1 MSGLTD
7 VPREPQPAT
16 ADSYEPWVGDVLHHL
31 AYEDQRLSEAD
42 IRTPLPEGFVLTWEG
57 VAAILSAAWKTDRE
71 ELKWTIDV
79 QIARQV
85 RYASD
90 GAYVFHRRYGS
101 PDRYKPYVR
110 LEHLFTAE
118 SGSTWGNLIDEVI
131 ETLKDPKQEYGWS
144 LEPAQQHEYANSV
157 ITYRRDIATAER
169 RIRRALLSRWLRLV
183 PLVVMPLVLAVVGWG
198 NLWPEDVPDLRT
210 FNIVTVAVTLVLVVV
225 FLVGYFLRVKDEKHG
240 VRSVFLLRRDLEI
253 IHDRWTLNA
262 SKTRPTTE
270 RRDGYR
276 EQIPRVVDRLRRDT
290 RFYRRIHNWF
300 QWGVF
305 FASVGT
311 TATTAFWETPQPG
324 KTILIMLGSFM
335 AFATAVTGY
344 FKFRERAYNLQQ
356 TADQVEQHATAFDLG
371 IAPYADA
378 DAAVNLERFAEN
390 VETLRIEQRKRE
402 QQLEQP
408 HQGQA
413 DVI

>member
-7 VPREPQPAT
+7 VPRELEPNT
-16 ADSYEPWVGDVLHHL
+16 AGSYEPWVGDVLHHL

-42 IRTPLPEGFVLTWEG
+42 IRTPLPGEFVLTWEG
-57 VAAILSAAWKTDRE
+57 VAAILSAAWKTDRQ
-71 ELKWTIDV
+71 ELKWTLFV
-79 QIARQV
+79 EIAR
-85 RYASD
+85 RIRSASD
-90 GAYVFHRRYGS
+90 GAYIIHHNYGA
-101 PDRYKPYVR
+101 PDRYKRYVR
-110 LEHLFTAE
+110 LEHVFTAG
-118 SGSTWGNLIDEVI
+118 SGSTWGDLVEEII
-131 ETLKDPKQEYGWS
+131 ETLGDPKQEYGWS
-144 LEPAQQHEYANSV
+144 IEPAQQYEYANSV
-157 ITYRRDIATAER
+157 ITYRRDVATAER

-183 PLVVMPLVLAVVGWG
+183 PLVVMPLDLAVLGWG
-198 NLWPEDVPDLRT
+198 NLWPEEMPDLRT
-210 FNIVTVAVTLVLVVV
+210 FNIVTIAVVLVLVVV
-225 FLVGYFLRVKDEKHG
+225 FLVGFFLRVKDEEHG

-253 IHDRWTLNA
+253 IHDRWILNA

-276 EQIPRVVDRLRRDT
+276 EHIPRVIDRLRRDT
-290 RFYRRIHNWF
+290 RLYRRIHNWF

-324 KTILIMLGSFM
+324 KTILIVLGSFL

-390 VETLRIEQRKRE
+390 VETLRMEQRKRE

-408 HQGQA
+408 HQGAA

>member
-7 VPREPQPAT
+7 VPREPEPET
-16 ADSYEPWVGDVLHHL
+16 ANSYEPWVGDVLHHL
-31 AYEDQRLSEAD
+31 AYEGQRLSEAD
-42 IRTPLPEGFVLTWEG
+42 IDTPLPEEFLLTWEG
-57 VAAILSAAWKTDRE
+57 VGAILSAAWKTDKP
-71 ELKWTIDV
+71 ELRWTLFVEIT
-79 QIARQV
+79 QSV
-85 RYASD
+85 RGYGD
-90 GAYVFHRRYGS
+90 GAYIFHWNFETPSQYKRYLR
-101 PDRYKPYVR
+101 PDD
-110 LEHLFTAE
+110 LFTPE
-118 SGSTWGNLIDEVI
+118 QDSTWGHLVEYTIAL
-131 ETLKDPKQEYGWS
+131 LKDPIPEDEWG
-144 LEPAQQHEYANSV
+144 LEPAKQQQYANSV
-157 ITYRRDIATAER
+157 IAYRRNVATAER

-183 PLVVMPLVLAVVGWG
+183 PLGMIPLVLAVLGWG
-198 NLWPEDVPDLRT
+198 NLWPEDVPETRT
-210 FNIVTVAVTLVLVVV
+210 FNIVTIAVALILVVV
-225 FLVGYFLRVKDEKHG
+225 FLVGFFLRVKDEKRG
-240 VRSVFLLRRDLEI
+240 ARSVFLLRRDLEI
-253 IHDRWTLNA
+253 IHDRWILNA
-262 SKTRPTTE
+262 SKSRPTAE

-276 EQIPRVVDRLRRDT
+276 EHIPRVLDRLRQDT

-311 TATTAFWETPQPG
+311 TATTAYWETPQPG
-324 KTILIMLGSFM
+324 KTILIALGSFL

-371 IAPYADA
+371 ISPYADT
-378 DAAVNLERFAEN
+378 DPAVNLGRFAEN
-390 VETLRIEQRKRE
+390 VEMLRMEQRKRE

>member
-1 MSGLTD
+1 M
-7 VPREPQPAT
+7 
-16 ADSYEPWVGDVLHHL
+16 GDVLRHL

-42 IRTPLPEGFVLTWEG
+42 MLTPLPEDFVLTWEG
-57 VAAILSAAWKTDRE
+57 VAAILSAAWKTDRK

-79 QIARQV
+79 ELARQV

-90 GAYVFHRRYGS
+90 GAYVFHRRYRS
-101 PDRYKPYVR
+101 PDRYKRYVR
-110 LEHLFTAE
+110 LENLFTAD
-118 SGSTWGNLIDEVI
+118 SYSTWGRLVEEVL
-131 ETLKDPKQEYGWS
+131 ESLNDPKREYGWS

-157 ITYRRDIATAER
+157 IAYRRDVATAER
-169 RIRRALLSRWLRLV
+169 RIRRALLSRWLRV
-183 PLVVMPLVLAVVGWG
+183 GPLAVTPLVLAVAGWG
-198 NLWPEDVPDLRT
+198 NLWPEEVPNLRT
-210 FNIVTVAVTLVLVVV
+210 FNIVTIAVMLVLAVV
-225 FLVGYFLRVKDEKHG
+225 FLGGFLLRVKDEKHG
-240 VRSVFLLRRDLEI
+240 VRSVFLLRRELEI
-253 IHDRWTLNA
+253 IHDRWILDA
-262 SKTRPTTE
+262 AQARPTRE
-270 RRDGYR
+270 HRNSYR
-276 EQIPRVVDRLRRDT
+276 ERIPRVVERLRRDT

-324 KTILIMLGSFM
+324 KTILIVLGSFL

-356 TADQVEQHATAFDLG
+356 TADQVEQHVTAFDLG
-371 IAPYADA
+371 IAPYSDA
-378 DAAVNLERFAEN
+378 DTAVNLERFAEN
-390 VETLRIEQRKRE
+390 VEMLRVEQRKRE

-413 DVI
+413 EVI

>member
-1 MSGLTD
+1 M
-7 VPREPQPAT
+7 
-16 ADSYEPWVGDVLHHL
+16 GDVLRHL

-42 IRTPLPEGFVLTWEG
+42 TITPLPEDFALTWEG
-57 VAAILSAAWKTDRE
+57 VDAILSAAWKTDRE
-71 ELKWTIDV
+71 ELKWTLFV
-79 QIARQV
+79 EIARQV

-90 GAYVFHRRYGS
+90 GAYVFHQRYGS
-101 PDRYKPYVR
+101 PDRYKRYVR
-110 LEHLFTAE
+110 LESVFTAE
-118 SGSTWGNLIDEVI
+118 SNSTWGSLVEEVI
-131 ETLKDPKQEYGWS
+131 ETLNDPKQEYGWN
-144 LEPAQQHEYANSV
+144 LEPARQHEYANSV
-157 ITYRRDIATAER
+157 ITYRRDIATTER

-183 PLVVMPLVLAVVGWG
+183 PLVLMSLVLAVGGWG
-198 NLWPEDVPDLRT
+198 NLWPGDVSDLRT
-210 FNIVTVAVTLVLVVV
+210 FNIVIIAVMLVLVVV
-225 FLVGYFLRVKDEKHG
+225 FLVGFILRVKDDKHG
-240 VRSVFLLRRDLEI
+240 VQSVFLLRKDLEI
-253 IHDRWTLNA
+253 IHDRWILNA
-262 SKTRPTTE
+262 SKARPTRE
-270 RRDGYR
+270 HRDGYR
-276 EQIPRVVDRLRRDT
+276 ERIPRVVERLRRDT

-311 TATTAFWETPQPG
+311 TTTTAFWDTPQPG
-324 KTILIMLGSFM
+324 KTILIVLGSFL

-356 TADQVEQHATAFDLG
+356 TADQVEQHAMAFDLG
-371 IAPYADA
+371 ITPYSDA

-390 VETLRIEQRKRE
+390 VEMLRAEQRKRE

>member
-7 VPREPQPAT
+7 VPREPEPKT

-42 IRTPLPEGFVLTWEG
+42 IRTPLPEEFALTWEG
-57 VAAILSAAWKTDRE
+57 VAAILSAAWKTDRK
-71 ELKWTIDV
+71 ELKWTLFV
-79 QIARQV
+79 EIARRV
-85 RYASD
+85 RYAGD
-90 GAYVFHRRYGS
+90 GAYIFHWEYET
-101 PDRYKPYVR
+101 PDRYKRYVR
-110 LEHLFTAE
+110 LEDVFSAE
-118 SGSTWGNLIDEVI
+118 SNSTWGDLVEEVI
-131 ETLKDPKQEYGWS
+131 ESLKEPKREYGWS

-157 ITYRRDIATAER
+157 ITYRRNVATTER
-169 RIRRALLSRWLRLV
+169 LIRRALLSRWLRLV
-183 PLVVMPLVLAVVGWG
+183 PLVVMPLVLAVLGWG

-210 FNIVTVAVTLVLVVV
+210 FNIVTIAVVLVLVVV
-225 FLVGYFLRVKDEKHG
+225 FLVGFFLRVKDKEHG

-253 IHDRWTLNA
+253 IHDQWILNA

-276 EQIPRVVDRLRRDT
+276 EHIPRVIDRLRRDT

-324 KTILIMLGSFM
+324 GTILIVLGSFL

-390 VETLRIEQRKRE
+390 VEMLRMEQRKRE

>member
-7 VPREPQPAT
+7 VPREHEPET
-16 ADSYEPWVGDVLHHL
+16 ARRYEPWVGDVLRHL
-31 AYEDQRLSEAD
+31 AHDDQRLSEAD
-42 IRTPLPEGFVLTWEG
+42 VLTHLPEGFVLTWEG
-57 VAAILSAAWKTDRE
+57 VDAILSAAWKTDRE
-71 ELKWTIDV
+71 ELKWTIQV

-85 RYASD
+85 RYAGD
-90 GAYVFHRRYGS
+90 GAYVFHERYGF
-101 PDRYKPYVR
+101 PDRYKRYVR
-110 LEHLFTAE
+110 LENFFTADAN
-118 SGSTWGNLIDEVI
+118 STWGDLVEEVI
-131 ETLKDPKQEYGWS
+131 ESLNDPKQEYGWS
-144 LEPAQQHEYANSV
+144 LEPARQHEYANSV
-157 ITYRRDIATAER
+157 ITYRRNVATAER

-183 PLVVMPLVLAVVGWG
+183 PLVMMPLVLAVVGWG
-198 NLWPEDVPDLRT
+198 NLWPDDVPALRT
-210 FNIVTVAVTLVLVVV
+210 FNIVTIAVMLALVAV
-225 FLVGYFLRVKDEKHG
+225 FLVGFFLRVKDEKHG
-240 VRSVFLLRRDLEI
+240 ARSVFQLRRDLEI
-253 IHDRWTLNA
+253 IHDRWILNA
-262 SKTRPTTE
+262 SKTRPATE
-270 RRDGYR
+270 RRDSYR
-276 EQIPRVVDRLRRDT
+276 EHVPRVIDRLRRDT
-290 RFYRRIHNWF
+290 RLYRRIHNWF

-311 TATTAFWETPQPG
+311 TATTAVWETPQPG
-324 KTILIMLGSFM
+324 KTILIVLGSFL

-390 VETLRIEQRKRE
+390 VEMLRMEQRKRE

>member
-1 MSGLTD
+1 M
-7 VPREPQPAT
+7 
-16 ADSYEPWVGDVLHHL
+16 GDVLRHL

-42 IRTPLPEGFVLTWEG
+42 MLTPLPEDFVLTWEG
-57 VAAILSAAWKTDRE
+57 VAAILSAAWKADRE
-71 ELKWTIDV
+71 ELKWTINV

-90 GAYVFHRRYGS
+90 GAYVFHQRYGS
-101 PDRYKPYVR
+101 PDRYKRYVR
-110 LEHLFTAE
+110 LESLFAAD
-118 SGSTWGNLIDEVI
+118 SDSTWGRLVEEVI
-131 ETLKDPKQEYGWS
+131 ESLNDPKREYGWS
-144 LEPAQQHEYANSV
+144 LEPTQQHEYANSV
-157 ITYRRDIATAER
+157 ITYRRDVATAER

-183 PLVVMPLVLAVVGWG
+183 PLSVTPLVLAVAGWG
-198 NLWPEDVPDLRT
+198 NLWPEEVPDLRT
-210 FNIVTVAVTLVLVVV
+210 FNTVTIAVMLVLVVV
-225 FLVGYFLRVKDEKHG
+225 FLVGFLLRVKDEKHG
-240 VRSVFLLRRDLEI
+240 VRSVFLLRRELEI
-253 IHDRWTLNA
+253 IHDRWILNA
-262 SKTRPTTE
+262 SQARPTRE
-270 RRDGYR
+270 HRNSYR
-276 EQIPRVVDRLRRDT
+276 ERIPRVVERLRRDT

-324 KTILIMLGSFM
+324 KTILIVLGSFL

-356 TADQVEQHATAFDLG
+356 TADQVEQHVTAFDLG
-371 IAPYADA
+371 IAPYSDA

-390 VETLRIEQRKRE
+390 VEMLRVEQRKRE

-413 DVI
+413 EVI

>member
-1 MSGLTD
+1 M
-7 VPREPQPAT
+7 
-16 ADSYEPWVGDVLHHL
+16 GDVLHHL
-31 AYEDQRLSEAD
+31 AYEGQRLSEAD
-42 IRTPLPEGFVLTWEG
+42 ILTPLPEGFVLTWEG
-57 VAAILSAAWKTDRE
+57 VDAILSAAWKTDRE
-71 ELKWTIDV
+71 ELKWTIHV
-79 QIARQV
+79 RIARQV

-90 GAYVFHRRYGS
+90 GAYVFHHEYGS
-101 PDRYKPYVR
+101 PDRYKPHV
-110 LEHLFTAE
+110 LLKNLFTAG
-118 SGSTWGNLIDEVI
+118 SGSTWGDLVEEVI
-131 ETLKDPKQEYGWS
+131 EYLNDPKQEYGWR
-144 LEPAQQHEYANSV
+144 LEPTKQYEYANSV
-157 ITYRRDIATAER
+157 ITYRRDVATAER
-169 RIRRALLSRWLRLV
+169 RVRRALLSRWLRLV
-183 PLVVMPLVLAVVGWG
+183 PLVVMPLVLTVVAWG
-198 NLWPEDVPDLRT
+198 NLWPDNVPDLRT
-210 FNIVTVAVTLVLVVV
+210 FNSVAFAVMLVLVVV
-225 FLVGYFLRVKDEKHG
+225 FLVGFFLRVKDEEHG

-253 IHDRWTLNA
+253 IHDRWILNA

-276 EQIPRVVDRLRRDT
+276 EHIPRVIDRLRRDT

-324 KTILIMLGSFM
+324 KTILIALGSFL

-390 VETLRIEQRKRE
+390 VETLRMEQRKRE

-413 DVI
+413 EVI

>member
-7 VPREPQPAT
+7 VPREPEPET
-16 ADSYEPWVGDVLHHL
+16 ADSYQPWVGDVLHHL
-31 AYEDQRLSEAD
+31 AYEGQRLSEAD
-42 IRTPLPEGFVLTWEG
+42 ILTPLPEAFALTWEG
-57 VAAILSAAWKTDRE
+57 VDAILSAAWKTDRE
-71 ELKWTIDV
+71 ELKWTVNV
-79 QIARQV
+79 QLARQV

-90 GAYVFHRRYGS
+90 GAYVFHQKYGS
-101 PDRYKPYVR
+101 PDRYKPYV
-110 LEHLFTAE
+110 LIKNLFSAD
-118 SGSTWGNLIDEVI
+118 SGSTWGDLVEEVI
-131 ETLKDPKQEYGWS
+131 ESLNDPKQEYGWR
-144 LEPAQQHEYANSV
+144 LEPAKQYEYANGV
-157 ITYRRDIATAER
+157 IAYRRDVATAER
-169 RIRRALLSRWLRLV
+169 RIQRALLSRWLRLV
-183 PLVVMPLVLAVVGWG
+183 PLVVMPLVLTVVGWG
-198 NLWPEDVPDLRT
+198 NLWPENVPNLRT
-210 FNIVTVAVTLVLVVV
+210 FNSVTIAVMLVLVVV
-225 FLVGYFLRVKDEKHG
+225 FLVGFFLRVKDEKHG

-253 IHDRWTLNA
+253 IHDRWILNA

-276 EQIPRVVDRLRRDT
+276 EHIPRVIDRLRRDT
-290 RFYRRIHNWF
+290 QFYRRIHNWF

-324 KTILIMLGSFM
+324 KTILIVLGSFL

-356 TADQVEQHATAFDLG
+356 TADQVEHHATAFDLG

-390 VETLRIEQRKRE
+390 VEMLRMEQRKRE

>member
-7 VPREPQPAT
+7 VPREPEPET

-42 IRTPLPEGFVLTWEG
+42 IHTPLPEEFVLTWEG
-57 VAAILSAAWKTDRE
+57 VAAILSAAWKTDKE
-71 ELKWTIDV
+71 ELKWTLFV
-79 QIARQV
+79 EIARQV

-90 GAYVFHRRYGS
+90 GAYIFHRKYGT
-101 PDRYKPYVR
+101 PDRYKRYVR
-110 LEHLFTAE
+110 LEHVFTAE
-118 SGSTWGNLIDEVI
+118 SDSTWGNLVEEVI
-131 ETLKDPKQEYGWS
+131 ESLKDPKQEYGWS

-157 ITYRRDIATAER
+157 ITYRRDVATAER

-183 PLVVMPLVLAVVGWG
+183 PLLVMPLVLAVVGWG
-198 NLWPEDVPDLRT
+198 NLWPEDVADLHT
-210 FNIVTVAVTLVLVVV
+210 FNIVTIAVMLVLMVV

-276 EQIPRVVDRLRRDT
+276 EHIPRVIDRLRRDT

-324 KTILIMLGSFM
+324 KTILIMLGSFL

-390 VETLRIEQRKRE
+390 VETLRMEQRKRE

>member
-7 VPREPQPAT
+7 VPREYEPET
-16 ADSYEPWVGDVLHHL
+16 ADSYEPWVGDVLRHL
-31 AYEDQRLSEAD
+31 AYEGQRLSEAD
-42 IRTPLPEGFVLTWEG
+42 ILTPLPEDFVLTWEG
-57 VAAILSAAWKTDRE
+57 VDAILSAAWKTGRE
-71 ELKWTIDV
+71 ELKWATYV

-90 GAYVFHRRYGS
+90 DAYVFHRRYGA
-101 PDRYKPYVR
+101 PDRYKRHVR
-110 LEHLFTAE
+110 LESLFTAE
-118 SGSTWGNLIDEVI
+118 SGSTWGGLVEEVI
-131 ETLKDPKQEYGWS
+131 ESLNDPRQEYGWS

-157 ITYRRDIATAER
+157 ITYRRDVATAER
-169 RIRRALLSRWLRLV
+169 RIRRALLSQWLRLV
-183 PLVVMPLVLAVVGWG
+183 SLVVMPLVLAVVGWG
-198 NLWPEDVPDLRT
+198 NLWPDDVPDRRT
-210 FNIVTVAVTLVLVVV
+210 FNIVTIAVMLVLVVV
-225 FLVGYFLRVKDEKHG
+225 LLVGFLLRVKDEKHG
-240 VRSVFLLRRDLEI
+240 VRSVFLLRRELEI
-253 IHDRWTLNA
+253 IHDRWILNA
-262 SKTRPTTE
+262 SKTRPTRE

-276 EQIPRVVDRLRRDT
+276 EHIPRVIDRLRRDT

-324 KTILIMLGSFM
+324 KTILIVLGSFL

-356 TADQVEQHATAFDLG
+356 TADQVEHHATAFDLG
-371 IAPYADA
+371 IEPYADA

-390 VETLRIEQRKRE
+390 VELLRIEQRKRE

>member
-7 VPREPQPAT
+7 LPREHEPET
-16 ADSYEPWVGDVLHHL
+16 AHRYESWVGDVLRHL
-31 AYEDQRLSEAD
+31 AHEDQRLSEAD
-42 IRTPLPEGFVLTWEG
+42 IRIRLPEDFVLTWEG
-57 VAAILSAAWKTDRE
+57 VDAILSAAWKTDRE
-71 ELKWTIDV
+71 ELKWAINV
-79 QIARQV
+79 QIARQI
-85 RYASD
+85 RYASN
-90 GAYVFHRRYGS
+90 GAYVFHLRYGS
-101 PDRYKPYVR
+101 PDRYKRYVR
-110 LEHLFTAE
+110 LEDLFAAA
-118 SGSTWGNLIDEVI
+118 SNATWGDLVEEVI
-131 ETLKDPKQEYGWS
+131 ESLNDPKQEYGWS

-157 ITYRRDIATAER
+157 ITYRRGVATAER

-183 PLVVMPLVLAVVGWG
+183 PLVMMPLVLAVAGWG
-198 NLWPEDVPDLRT
+198 NLWPEDVPALRT
-210 FNIVTVAVTLVLVVV
+210 FNIVTIAVMLVLVVV
-225 FLVGYFLRVKDEKHG
+225 FLVGFFLRVKDDKHG
-240 VRSVFLLRRDLEI
+240 VRSVFQLRRDLEI

-262 SKTRPTTE
+262 SKARPTTE
-270 RRDGYR
+270 RRDSYR
-276 EQIPRVVDRLRRDT
+276 EHVPRVIDRLRQDT
-290 RFYRRIHNWF
+290 RLYRRIHNWF

-324 KTILIMLGSFM
+324 KAILIILGSFL

-371 IAPYADA
+371 IAPYADS

-390 VETLRIEQRKRE
+390 VEMLRMEQRKRE

>member
-7 VPREPQPAT
+7 VPRENEPET
-16 ADSYEPWVGDVLHHL
+16 AHSHESWVGDVLRHL

-42 IRTPLPEGFVLTWEG
+42 ILTPIPGDFVLTWES
-57 VAAILSAAWKTDRE
+57 VDSILSAAWKTDRE
-71 ELKWTIDV
+71 ELQWAIGV

-85 RYASD
+85 RYDSA
-90 GAYVFHRRYGS
+90 GAYVFHLGYTS
-101 PDRYKPYVR
+101 PDRYKRHVR
-110 LEHLFTAE
+110 LENIFTAY
-118 SGSTWGNLIDEVI
+118 SDSTWGDLVEEVI
-131 ETLKDPKQEYGWS
+131 EFFNDPKQEYGWS
-144 LEPAQQHEYANSV
+144 LEPTKQNEYANSV
-157 ITYRRDIATAER
+157 ITYRRDLATAER
-169 RIRRALLSRWLRLV
+169 RIRRALLSRWLRLI
-183 PLVVMPLVLAVVGWG
+183 PLVLMPLVLAVVGWG
-198 NLWPEDVPDLRT
+198 NLRPEDVPDLRT
-210 FNIVTVAVTLVLVVV
+210 FNSVTISVILLLVVV
-225 FLVGYFLRVKDEKHG
+225 FLVGFFLRVKDKKHG
-240 VRSVFLLRRDLEI
+240 ARSVFLLRRDLEI
-253 IHDRWTLNA
+253 IHDRWILNA
-262 SKTRPTTE
+262 SKTRPTAE

-276 EQIPRVVDRLRRDT
+276 EHIPRVIDRLRRDT
-290 RFYRRIHNWF
+290 RLYRRIHNWF

-324 KTILIMLGSFM
+324 KTILIALGSFL

-378 DAAVNLERFAEN
+378 DAAVNLKRFAEN
-390 VETLRIEQRKRE
+390 VETLRMEQRKRE

>member
-7 VPREPQPAT
+7 VPREPEPET
-16 ADSYEPWVGDVLHHL
+16 AHDFKSWVGDVLHHL
-31 AYEDQRLSEAD
+31 AYEDHRLSEAD
-42 IRTPLPEGFVLTWEG
+42 IHTPLPEEFVLTWEG
-57 VAAILSAAWKTDRE
+57 VAAILSAAWKTGRK

-79 QIARQV
+79 EIAQKV
-85 RYASD
+85 RYASV
-90 GAYVFHRRYGS
+90 GAYIFHRRYGA
-101 PDRYKPYVR
+101 PDRYKQHVR
-110 LEHLFTAE
+110 LEHLFTEE
-118 SGSTWGNLIDEVI
+118 SDSTWGTLVEDVI
-131 ETLKDPKQEYGWS
+131 EYLNDPKQEYGWS
-144 LEPAQQHEYANSV
+144 PEPANQYEYANSV
-157 ITYRRDIATAER
+157 ITYRRDVATAER

-183 PLVVMPLVLAVVGWG
+183 PLVVMPLVLAMVGWG
-198 NLWPEDVPDLRT
+198 NLWPEDVPNLRT
-210 FNIVTVAVTLVLVVV
+210 FNVVTIAVMLVLAVV
-225 FLVGYFLRVKDEKHG
+225 FLVGHFLRVKDEKHG

-262 SKTRPTTE
+262 SKSRPTTE

-276 EQIPRVVDRLRRDT
+276 EHIPRVIDRLRRDT
-290 RFYRRIHNWF
+290 GFYRRIHNWF

-311 TATTAFWETPQPG
+311 TATTAFWDTPQPG
-324 KTILIMLGSFM
+324 KTILIILGSFL

-356 TADQVEQHATAFDLG
+356 TADQIEQHATAFDLG

>member
-7 VPREPQPAT
+7 VPREYEPET
-16 ADSYEPWVGDVLHHL
+16 AGSYEPWVGDVLHHL

-42 IRTPLPEGFVLTWEG
+42 ILTPLPEDFVLTWEG

-71 ELKWTIDV
+71 ELKWTINV

-85 RYASD
+85 RYDSD
-90 GAYVFHRRYGS
+90 GAYVFHQRYGS
-101 PDRYKPYVR
+101 PDRYKPYMR
-110 LEHLFTAE
+110 LESVFAAD
-118 SGSTWGNLIDEVI
+118 SDSTWGRLVEEVI
-131 ETLKDPKQEYGWS
+131 ESLNDPKQEYGWS
-144 LEPAQQHEYANSV
+144 LEPTQQHEYANSV
-157 ITYRRDIATAER
+157 ITYRRGVATAER

-183 PLVVMPLVLAVVGWG
+183 PLAVTPLVLAVAGWG
-198 NLWPEDVPDLRT
+198 NLWSEEVPDLRT
-210 FNIVTVAVTLVLVVV
+210 FNIVTIAVILVLVVV
-225 FLVGYFLRVKDEKHG
+225 FLVGFLLRVKDEKHG
-240 VRSVFLLRRDLEI
+240 VRPVFLLRRELEI
-253 IHDRWTLNA
+253 IHDQWILNA
-262 SKTRPTTE
+262 SQARPTRE
-270 RRDGYR
+270 HRNSYR
-276 EQIPRVVDRLRRDT
+276 ERIPRVVERLRRDT

-324 KTILIMLGSFM
+324 KAILIVLGSFL

-356 TADQVEQHATAFDLG
+356 TADQVEQHVTAFDLG
-371 IAPYADA
+371 ITPYSDA

-390 VETLRIEQRKRE
+390 VELLRVEQRKRE

>member
-1 MSGLTD
+1 M
-7 VPREPQPAT
+7 
-16 ADSYEPWVGDVLHHL
+16 GDVLRYL
-31 AYEDQRLSEAD
+31 AHEDQQLSEAD
-42 IRTPLPEGFVLTWEG
+42 KLTPLPEGFVLTWEG
-57 VAAILSAAWKTDRE
+57 VDAILSAAWKTDRE
-71 ELKWTIDV
+71 DLKWTINV
-79 QIARQV
+79 QIARQI
-85 RYASD
+85 RYAGD
-90 GAYVFHRRYGS
+90 GAYIFHRRYAS
-101 PDRYKPYVR
+101 PDRYKQYVR
-110 LEHLFTAE
+110 LEDICTAY
-118 SGSTWGNLIDEVI
+118 SNYTWGDLVEEVI
-131 ETLKDPKQEYGWS
+131 DSLSDPKQEYGWS
-144 LEPAQQHEYANSV
+144 LEPTRQHEYANSV
-157 ITYRRDIATAER
+157 ITYRREVATAER

-183 PLVVMPLVLAVVGWG
+183 PLVMMPLVLAVVGWG
-198 NLWPEDVPDLRT
+198 NLWPEDVPALRT
-210 FNIVTVAVTLVLVVV
+210 FNIVAIAVMLVLVVV
-225 FLVGYFLRVKDEKHG
+225 FLVGFSLRVKDEKHA
-240 VRSVFLLRRDLEI
+240 VRSVFQLRRDLEI

-262 SKTRPTTE
+262 AKARPTTE

-276 EQIPRVVDRLRRDT
+276 EHVPRVIDRLRRDT

-324 KTILIMLGSFM
+324 KTILIVLGSFL

-371 IAPYADA
+371 VAPYADA

-390 VETLRIEQRKRE
+390 VEMLRMEQRKRE

>member
-7 VPREPQPAT
+7 VPHDPVSAT
-16 ADSYEPWVGDVLHHL
+16 TDDYEPWVGGVLHYL
-31 AYEDQRLSEAD
+31 AHEGQRLSETD
-42 IRTPLPEGFVLTWEG
+42 IRTPLPVNFALTWEG
-57 VAAILSAAWKTDRE
+57 VDAILSAARKADKE
-71 ELKWTIDV
+71 KLGWTANV
-79 QIARQV
+79 EIARHV
-85 RYASD
+85 RFDSD
-90 GAYVFHRRYGS
+90 GAYVFHYRFGS
-101 PDRYKPYVR
+101 PDRYKRYVQ
-110 LEHLFTAE
+110 LEHIFTPHSNA
-118 SGSTWGNLIDEVI
+118 TWGDLVGDVI
-131 ETLKDPKQEYGWS
+131 FFFEDPKRSYGWNV
-144 LEPAQQHEYANSV
+144 EPATQHEYANSV
-157 ITYRRDIATAER
+157 ITYRQNVATAER

-183 PLVVMPLVLAVVGWG
+183 PLVVMPLVLAVAGWG
-198 NLWPEDVPDLRT
+198 NLWPEHVPDLRT
-210 FNIVTVAVTLVLVVV
+210 FNILTIAVMLVLAVV
-225 FLVGYFLRVKDEKHG
+225 FLVGFFLRVKDDKHG
-240 VRSVFLLRRDLEI
+240 VRPVFLLRRDLEI

-276 EQIPRVVDRLRRDT
+276 EHIPRVIDRLRRDT
-290 RFYRRIHNWF
+290 RLYRRIHNWF

-305 FASVGT
+305 IASVGT

-324 KTILIMLGSFM
+324 KSILIVLGSFL

-390 VETLRIEQRKRE
+390 VETLRMEQRKRE

>member
-7 VPREPQPAT
+7 VPREHEPET
-16 ADSYEPWVGDVLHHL
+16 AHSYESWVGDVLRYL

-42 IRTPLPEGFVLTWEG
+42 KLTALPEGFVLTWEG
-57 VAAILSAAWKTDRE
+57 VDAILSAAWKADRE
-71 ELKWTIDV
+71 ELKWTINV
-79 QIARQV
+79 QIARQI
-85 RYASD
+85 RYDGD
-90 GAYVFHRRYGS
+90 GAYIFHQRYAS
-101 PDRYKPYVR
+101 PDRYKQYVR
-110 LEHLFTAE
+110 LEGIFTAY
-118 SGSTWGNLIDEVI
+118 SNSTWGDLVEEVI
-131 ETLKDPKQEYGWS
+131 DFLSDPKQEYGWS
-144 LEPAQQHEYANSV
+144 LEPTRQHEYANSV
-157 ITYRRDIATAER
+157 ITYRREVATAER

-183 PLVVMPLVLAVVGWG
+183 PLVMMPLVLAVVGWG
-198 NLWPEDVPDLRT
+198 NLWPEDVPALRT
-210 FNIVTVAVTLVLVVV
+210 FNIVAIAVMLVLVVV
-225 FLVGYFLRVKDEKHG
+225 FLVGFFLRVKDEKHG
-240 VRSVFLLRRDLEI
+240 VRSVFQLRRDLEI

-262 SKTRPTTE
+262 SKARPTTE

-276 EQIPRVVDRLRRDT
+276 EHVPRVIDRLRRDT

-324 KTILIMLGSFM
+324 KTILIVLGSFL

-371 IAPYADA
+371 VAPYADA
-378 DAAVNLERFAEN
+378 DTAVNLERFAEN
-390 VETLRIEQRKRE
+390 VEMLRMEQRKRE

>member
-1 MSGLTD
+1 M
-7 VPREPQPAT
+7 
-16 ADSYEPWVGDVLHHL
+16 GDVLRHL
-31 AYEDQRLSEAD
+31 AHEDQRLSEAD
-42 IRTPLPEGFVLTWEG
+42 MLTPLPEDFVLTWEG
-57 VAAILSAAWKTDRE
+57 VDAILSAAWKTDRE
-71 ELKWTIDV
+71 ELKWTLFV

-85 RYASD
+85 RYTSD
-90 GAYVFHRRYGS
+90 GAYVFHQQYGS
-101 PDRYKPYVR
+101 PDRYKRYVR
-110 LEHLFTAE
+110 LESVFTAE
-118 SGSTWGNLIDEVI
+118 SNSTWGSLVEEVI
-131 ETLKDPKQEYGWS
+131 EYLNDPKREYGWN
-144 LEPAQQHEYANSV
+144 LEPARQHEYANSV
-157 ITYRRDIATAER
+157 ITYRRDIATTER

-183 PLVVMPLVLAVVGWG
+183 PLVVMLLVLAVVGWG

-210 FNIVTVAVTLVLVVV
+210 FNIVTIAVMLVLVVV
-225 FLVGYFLRVKDEKHG
+225 FLVGFILRVKDDKHG
-240 VRSVFLLRRDLEI
+240 VQSVFLLRRDLEI
-253 IHDRWTLNA
+253 IHDRWILNA
-262 SKTRPTTE
+262 SKARPTRE
-270 RRDGYR
+270 HRDGYR
-276 EQIPRVVDRLRRDT
+276 ERLPRVVERLRRDT

-311 TATTAFWETPQPG
+311 TATTAFWDTPQPG
-324 KTILIMLGSFM
+324 KTILIVLGSFL

-371 IAPYADA
+371 ITPYSDA
-378 DAAVNLERFAEN
+378 DSAVNLERFAEN
-390 VETLRIEQRKRE
+390 VEMLRVEQRKRE

>member
-7 VPREPQPAT
+7 VPREPEPET
-16 ADSYEPWVGDVLHHL
+16 AHNYKPWVGDVLHHL

-42 IRTPLPEGFVLTWEG
+42 IHTPLPEEFVLTWEG
-57 VAAILSAAWKTDRE
+57 VAAILSAAWKTDRK
-71 ELKWTIDV
+71 ELKWTLYV

-90 GAYVFHRRYGS
+90 GAYIFHQRYGS
-101 PDRYKPYVR
+101 PDRYKQYVR
-110 LEHLFTAE
+110 LENLFTEE
-118 SGSTWGNLIDEVI
+118 SDSTWGDLVEDVI
-131 ETLKDPKQEYGWS
+131 ESLNDPKQEYGWS

-157 ITYRRDIATAER
+157 ITYRRDVATAER

-183 PLVVMPLVLAVVGWG
+183 PLVMMPLVLAALGWG

-210 FNIVTVAVTLVLVVV
+210 FNIVTIMVVLVLVVV
-225 FLVGYFLRVKDEKHG
+225 FLVGFFLRVEDEKHG

-253 IHDRWTLNA
+253 IHDRWILNA

-276 EQIPRVVDRLRRDT
+276 EHMPRVIDRLRQGT

-324 KTILIMLGSFM
+324 KTILIVLGSFL

-356 TADQVEQHATAFDLG
+356 TADQLEQHAAAFDLG

-390 VETLRIEQRKRE
+390 VEMLRMEQRKRE